1 MTARGLYRLDGTV
14 ISMGQATQTKERILR
29 AAEDLVLG
37 EGVASLTLERAAA
50 AAGVSKGGVLYHFP
64 TRDALVTAMVARLTG
79 YFEDQ
84 LRRHGA
90 DEEGPGAFTVAYVRC
105 ESTQTINPEDERI
118 DRLGAALLAA
128 LAANPDL
135 LAPLAQAYERW
146 QRRCEDDGLPASIAT
161 LVRLAADGLWLTELL
176 GLGTLTADRRQEVV
190 AVMEQLVKDTA
201 SKPATVA
208 KITHAP
214 ASRKAQLSVRG
225 KSEPSQSQRR
235 GERRQ

>member
-1 MTARGLYRLDGTV
+1 MAFRKLLYRLDGIVTF
-14 ISMGQATQTKERILR
+14 MGQARQTKERILR

-50 AAGVSKGGVLYHFP
+50 AAGVSKGGILYHFP
-64 TRDALVTAMVARLTG
+64 TREALVTAMVARLTD

-105 ESTQTINPEDERI
+105 EATQTTNSEDERI

-128 LAANPDL
+128 LAANPSL

-146 QRRCEDDGLPASIAT
+146 QSRCEADGLPVTVAT

-176 GLGTLTADRRQEVV
+176 GLGVLSAERRSEVV
-190 AVMEQLVKDTA
+190 AAMEQLVMESANARTGSRSHDKA
-201 SKPATVA
+201 LPN
-208 KITHAP
+208 
-214 ASRKAQLSVRG
+214 ASRQTKGSRPRSQRG
-225 KSEPSQSQRR
+225 KRQR
-235 GERRQ
+235 